1 MARLTAAAGCVL
13 AGITAL
19 AAVQEPAIDSDLFG
33 GLQAR
38 SIGPAVMSGRI
49 AALDVVG
56 GDRLTIYVG
65 AAGGGVWKSSDG
77 GLRFKPVFDR
87 HTQSIGAV
95 TVDPSNSKNVW
106 VGSGESWVRNS
117 VSVGDGVYR
126 STDAGEN
133 WTHLGLEGTE
143 RIARILVHPNDSNTA
158 YVCALGHLFDDHDD
172 RGVYRTKDAG
182 KTWEKV
188 LFVDR
193 TAGCSDLAMDPANPS
208 ILYAGMWQVRRTPS
222 FFASGGRNSG
232 LHKSVDGG
240 TTWKRLR
247 EDLPAGDLGRIA
259 ISVSP
264 AQPSVVYALVESA
277 RTALYRSDDR
287 GETWSSMNTSSN
299 VSQRPFY
306 FSLVVADPRLPDRVY
321 KPGLQLAVSDDAGK
335 TWGILGAGGAFG
347 PSYHSDVHALWVNPD
362 NTDQL
367 VMGTDGGLYTST
379 DRGASWRFV
388 ESLPIGQFYHVSSD
402 MRWPY
407 NVYGGMQD
415 NSTWFG
421 PSRRSGGIS
430 GRHWQS
436 LSPGDGFWSFV
447 DPRDEDVVY
456 DEIQGGNLFRTRKST
471 LERKDIRPTPGP
483 GEPTYRFNWNT
494 PIHLS
499 RANPGTMYYG
509 AQFLFRTRD
518 MGDSWE
524 RISPDLTTNDPER
537 QRQDESGGLTLD
549 NSTAE
554 NNTTIYAISES
565 PKNPR
570 IIWVGTDDGNVQVT
584 RDAGKTWTNVVTNLK
599 GVPANTWVSSVEA
612 GHSEEGTAYVTL
624 DGHMSGDMKPYV
636 YRTRDYGAT
645 WQPLGLADLRGYAH
659 VIKEDPV
666 NSSLLFAGTEFGL
679 FISIDGGSRWAQFT
693 AGIPNVGVR
702 DIAIHPREHDLIV
715 ATHGRG
721 LYIIDDL
728 TPLRKLDST
737 TLAQD
742 VAFLPARPSTMVIPV
757 FEFGFNGDGE
767 FIGESPAEVA
777 FIAYYLKRR
786 HMFGDL
792 KLEIYDAGN
801 KLIATLDG
809 GKRRGINRVEW
820 PMRLPAP
827 KTAPGASLVP
837 NLYSLMGPRVPA
849 GTYTVKMIKG
859 KETFTSSVTLEHD
872 PRSKHTAADR
882 ALHQKTVATLYGM
895 VERLAGLIN
904 GIIATRDKARAAGD
918 TALADDLERQRVS
931 LVSSKQGE
939 GISGEEKLR
948 EELGTLYGNVNMHE
962 GRPTDSQLRR
972 MTVLE
977 KQLQDA
983 AAAFEKAARG
993 GSR

>member
-1 MARLTAAAGCVL
+1 MARLSAAVGCLL
-13 AGITAL
+13 AGIATL

-49 AALDVVG
+49 AAVDVVA

-65 AAGGGVWKSSDG
+65 AASGGVWKSTDG
-77 GLRFKPVFDR
+77 GLRFTSVFDR

-95 TVDPSNSKNVW
+95 TVDPSNAKNVW
-106 VGSGESWVRNS
+106 VGAGESWVRNS
-117 VSVGDGVYR
+117 VSLGDGVYR

-133 WTHLGLEGTE
+133 WSHLGLRDTE
-143 RIARILVHPNDSNTA
+143 RIARILVHPKDSNTV

-188 LFVDR
+188 LFVAR
-193 TAGCSDLAMDPANPS
+193 NTGCSDLAMDPTDPS

-222 FFASGGRNSG
+222 FFTSGGRNSG
-232 LHKSVDGG
+232 VHKSTDGG
-240 TTWKRLR
+240 NTWKRLR
-247 EDLPAGDLGRIA
+247 EDLPQGDLGRIA

-264 AQPSVVYALVESA
+264 AQPGVVYALVESA

-287 GETWSSMNTSSN
+287 GESWSNMNTSSN

-306 FSLVVADPRLPDRVY
+306 FALVVADPKLADRVY

-335 TWGILGAGGAFG
+335 TWGTLGGGGVTG
-347 PSYHSDVHALWVNPD
+347 PTYHSDVHALWINPG

-388 ESLPIGQFYHVSSD
+388 ESLPIGQFYHVSYD
-402 MRWPY
+402 MKWPY

-421 PSRRSGGIS
+421 PSRRSGGIGS
-430 GRHWQS
+430 RHWQS

-471 LERKDIRPTPGP
+471 LERKDIRPTPAA
-483 GEPTYRFNWNT
+483 GEPKYRFNWNT

-499 RANPGTMYYG
+499 RADPGTMYYG

-518 MGDSWE
+518 MGESWE
-524 RISPDLTTNDPER
+524 RISPDLTTNDPTR

-570 IIWVGTDDGNVQVT
+570 ILWVGTDDGNVQVS
-584 RDAGKTWTNVVTNLK
+584 RDGGKSWTNVVQNVQ

-612 GHSEEGTAYVTL
+612 GYFDEGTAYATF

-666 NSSLLFAGTEFGL
+666 SPNLLFAGTEFGL
-679 FISIDGGSRWAQFT
+679 FISIDGGGRWAQFT

-702 DIAIHPREHDLIV
+702 DLAIHPRDHDLIV

-721 LYIIDDL
+721 LYIVDDL
-728 TPLRKLDST
+728 TPLRKIDSM
-737 TLAQD
+737 TLTQD

-767 FIGESPAEVA
+767 FVGESPAEVA
-777 FIAYYLKRR
+777 FITYYLKRR

-792 KLEIYDAGN
+792 KLEIYDAQN
-801 KLIATLDG
+801 TLITTLDG
-809 GKRRGINRVEW
+809 GKRRGINRVQW
-820 PMRLPAP
+820 PMRLPPP
-827 KTAPGASLVP
+827 KTAPGASIVP
-837 NLYSLMGPRVPA
+837 NFYSLMGPRVGA

-859 KETFTSSVTLEHD
+859 KETFTSTVTLEHD

-882 ALHQKTVATLYGM
+882 ALQQQTVTTLYGM
-895 VERLAGLIN
+895 VERLAGLIT
-904 GIIATRDKARAAGD
+904 GITATRDKARASAD
-918 TALADDLERQRVS
+918 TALADEMERQRVA

-962 GRPTDSQLRR
+962 GRPTASQLRR
-972 MTVLE
+972 MAVLE
-977 KQLQDA
+977 SQLQNA
-983 AAAFEKAARG
+983 TAAFEKAARSS
-993 GSR
+993 SR